1 MTSISFVRESVLDA
15 AAVLL
20 PVRCAGCGEPD
31 RSLCTRCRRALVPRV
46 TVRSVAGVPVWSALE
61 YSGTAR
67 RVLLAYKESGRVDA
81 APSLGT
87 ALRAAVAEALRSAPE
102 AGGAVASAPEP
113 AARSGLERGPACG
126 DARLR
131 RRGRG
136 DALLPVL
143 VPSTAAARRR
153 RGFHPSATVLARAHI
168 LVPPLWR
175 ALRLT
180 RQTRDQAGLSSAG
193 REVNRSGSLVA
204 SSRLR
209 GRRCLIVDDIVT
221 SGATIAEAAR
231 AIHAAGGRVVGAATI
246 AATPRRATRELTG
259 SVRTAPRK

>member
-1 MTSISFVRESVLDA
+1 MTSISFVRESLLDA
-15 AAVLL
+15 AAVVL
-20 PVRCAGCGEPD
+20 PIRCSGCGGPD
-31 RSLCTRCRRALVPRV
+31 RGLCAACRRELAPRV
-46 TVRSVAGVPVWSALE
+46 TSRAVDGIPVWSALE

-81 APSLGT
+81 ASALSR
-87 ALRAAVAEALRSAPE
+87 ALRAAVVEALRSAQ
-102 AGGAVASAPEP
+102 AP
-113 AARSGLERGPACG
+113 AARSMVDRAGHG
-126 DARLR
+126 
-131 RRGRG
+131 RGRE

-153 RGFHPSATVLARAHI
+153 RGFHPTGTVLARAHI

-193 REVNRSGSLVA
+193 RAVNRQGSMVA
-204 SSRLR
+204 SARLR

-221 SGATIAEAAR
+221 SGATITEAAR
-231 AIHAAGGRVVGAATI
+231 AIDAAGGRVVGAATI
-246 AATPRRATRELTG
+246 AGTPRRRLPQLPG
-259 SVRTAPRK
+259 SARSAPRK